1 VKSTCIPAGGCNTLL
16 RGISLPSLSR
26 GRVIGRHTKTVSR
39 KTPPSGKAPREP
51 KERAILPRR
60 ISSAE
65 IHAELQRI
73 LASGVFASAARMK
86 RFLKCVVEETLAG
99 KGDQLNEQFL
109 GVEVYDRDE
118 RFDPR
123 VDSIVRVDAGRMRS
137 KLREYYGSEGKSSSI
152 LIEIPK
158 GSYKAL
164 FSRAK
169 GGDSRRL
176 VSGQAADRSGGKTI
190 AVLPFTDL
198 SPERDQEYFGDGI
211 AEELMFAL
219 SRVPRLRV
227 VSQTSVFA
235 FKGKG
240 LDVREIG
247 GQLNVECILE
257 GSVRKSGQKLR
268 IVVQLTDVATGF
280 HIWSEVF
287 TCELRDVFAVQ
298 EEISR
303 SVAAALLVTVA
314 GQEPTEIPRPRACN
328 VNAFN
333 HYLLGRAFWNKQ
345 TESGLRTAIG
355 HFENCL
361 AEDASYA
368 RAYLGI
374 ADCYRKLEFWG
385 LMSPSD
391 ALPKATAAAQK
402 ALELDSSLSEAK
414 VPLAAMMAV
423 NQWKWAEADAMFR
436 EILLAHPDYVPGN
449 QAYAMMCLL
458 PLQGFEEAIE
468 QIQLAQQLDP
478 LALLTNFHVGG
489 AFYFAGRYDEAI
501 QQLEK
506 TLELE
511 PSYHLAHLG
520 LATAFGERGSFD
532 EAISIL
538 EKAKLLA
545 GEIMPIRGA
554 LGNIYARAGK
564 IREAEGV
571 LQELLELQS
580 ARYVAPVDFAL
591 VYRGL
596 GKIEETVECL
606 ERAAADHCGRLAW
619 SVVDP
624 RFASLRSD
632 PRFHDLLKRVFPK

>member
-1 VKSTCIPAGGCNTLL
+1 
-16 RGISLPSLSR
+16 
-26 GRVIGRHTKTVSR
+26 VSR
-39 KTPPSGKAPREP
+39 KTRPSGKAPPEQKKGGNQP
-51 KERAILPRR
+51 LR

-65 IHAELQRI
+65 IHGELQRI

-86 RFLKCVVEETLAG
+86 RFLRCVVEETLAG
-99 KGDQLNEQFL
+99 RGDQLNEQFL
-109 GVEVYDRDE
+109 GMEVYDRDE

-123 VDSIVRVDAGRMRS
+123 VDSIVRVDAGRLRS
-137 KLREYYGSEGKSSSI
+137 KLREYYSSEGRSSSV

-169 GGDSRRL
+169 EGDSGRL
-176 VSGQAADRSGGKTI
+176 VSGQAKGRSGGKTI
-190 AVLPFTDL
+190 AVLSFADL

-219 SRVPRLRV
+219 SRVPGLRV

-240 LDVREIG
+240 LDIREIG

-257 GSVRKSGQKLR
+257 GSVRKSAQKLR

-303 SVAAALLVTVA
+303 SVAAALRVTVA
-314 GQEPTEIPRPRACN
+314 GQEPTELPRPRACN

-333 HYLLGRAFWNKQ
+333 HYLVGRAFWNKQ
-345 TESGLRTAIG
+345 TESGLRTAIS

-374 ADCYRKLEFWG
+374 SDCYRKLEFWG

-391 ALPKATAAAQK
+391 ALPKATAAAEK
-402 ALELDSSLSEAK
+402 ALELDSSLIEAK
-414 VPLAAMMAV
+414 VPLAAIMAV
-423 NQWKWAEADAMFR
+423 NQWRWAEADAMFR
-436 EILLAHPDYVPGN
+436 EILLAHPDYAPAH

-458 PLQGFEEAIE
+458 PLQRFEEAIE
-468 QIQLAQQLDP
+468 QIQLAEQLDP

-489 AFYFAGRYDEAI
+489 AYYFTGRYDEAI

-520 LATAFGERGSFD
+520 LATAFGERGSLD
-532 EAISIL
+532 EAISTL

-564 IREAEGV
+564 MREAEGV
-571 LQELLELQS
+571 LQGLFELQR
-580 ARYVAPVDFAL
+580 ARYVSPVDFAL

-596 GKIEETVECL
+596 GKIEETFQCL

-632 PRFHDLLKRVFPK
+632 PRFLALLKRVFPTQ